1 MFHRPE
7 GALMKKIL
15 IADRDESL
23 KDAFRVVFPSDEF
36 EILFTSNGREVER
49 MAEEFWPEIYI
60 LNTRLEEKDGVA
72 VYRDLKERNKLRGT
86 RFFFI
91 KDEGV
96 SEDLNGFSIDGL
108 IDKPINFF
116 RVHQMIDKED
126 SLPELRTTR
135 RADKKPGT
143 ESQPYTPAPRE
154 RVSALEDELKAIL
167 LDAIDSIRA
176 SVVDRATP
184 LISRYIEEY
193 AREILHEAAEKIVRE
208 EMDKLLGLLRESRR

>member
-1 MFHRPE
+1 
-7 GALMKKIL
+7 MKKIL

-49 MAEEFWPEIYI
+49 MAEESRPEIYI
-60 LNTRLEEKDGVA
+60 LNARLEERDGMA
-72 VYRDLKERNKLRGT
+72 VYRTLQERNKLRDA

-96 SEDLNGFSIDGL
+96 AADLHGLPIDGV

-116 RVHQMIDKED
+116 RVHQMIDKDET
-126 SLPELRTTR
+126 LPELKITQRTEKR
-135 RADKKPGT
+135 IIP
-143 ESQPYTPAPRE
+143 ENQPYITAPRE
-154 RVSALEDELKAIL
+154 RMPALEDDLKAIL
-167 LDAIDSIRA
+167 LDAIDSIKA
-176 SVVDRATP
+176 SIVDRATP

-193 AREILHEAAEKIVRE
+193 AREIVNEAAEKIVRE

>member
-1 MFHRPE
+1 
-7 GALMKKIL
+7 MKKIL

-49 MAEEFWPEIYI
+49 MAEESWPEIYI
-60 LNTRLEEKDGVA
+60 LNTRLEERDGMT
-72 VYRDLKERNKLRGT
+72 VYRALKERSKLRDA

-96 SEDLNGFSIDGL
+96 AADLQGFSIDGV

-116 RVHQMIDKED
+116 RVHQMIDKD
-126 SLPELRTTR
+126 DTLPELKIAQRT
-135 RADKKPGT
+135 DKRIIS
-143 ESQPYTPAPRE
+143 ESQLYTGAPRE
-154 RVSALEDELKAIL
+154 RIPALEDELKTIL
-167 LDAIDSIRA
+167 LDAIESIKV
-176 SVVDRATP
+176 SVVERATP
-184 LISRYIEEY
+184 LISRYIEQY
-193 AREILHEAAEKIVRE
+193 VREILNEAAEKTVRE

>member
-1 MFHRPE
+1 
-7 GALMKKIL
+7 MKKIL

-49 MAEEFWPEIYI
+49 MAEELWPEIYI

-72 VYRDLKERNKLRGT
+72 VFRDLRERNKLRGT
-86 RFFFI
+86 RFFFM

-96 SEDLNGFSIDGL
+96 PADLTGFSVDGV

-116 RVHQMIDKED
+116 KVHQMIDKED
-126 SLPELRTTR
+126 TLPELKVARRTEKKTIDESVLYASGSKG
-135 RADKKPGT
+135 RA
-143 ESQPYTPAPRE
+143 
-154 RVSALEDELKAIL
+154 SALEDELKTIL
-167 LDAIDSIRA
+167 LDAIDNIRA
-176 SVVDRATP
+176 SVVERATP